1 VAAHGPK
8 RQAKSRGYRARG
20 GTLSNPF
27 DIGSTKKNSILER
40 VMLFKSCLAGLAIAV
55 SLAAQSAQA
64 GNCPAKSTRFEDIVV
79 ALNKAPSCL
88 NAMQVL
94 EACRYEDSGG
104 LSGDPELCRRASGP
118 VLDACE
124 YVASRVVE
132 LNAIVEKKCKAE
144 APQSTQREECPAK
157 STMMD
162 DVTVALDEAPS
173 CDRAMK
179 VFEACEYG
187 TSGDIHFG
195 AVVEK
200 KCERD
205 FLARLNEPQ
214 KKAYQREMR
223 ACDRKYQNQSGTMY
237 RSFTAFCRAEVA
249 QRYSRRA
256 LKAANASRAR

>member
-27 DIGSTKKNSILER
+27 DIGGTKKNSNLER
-40 VMLFKSCLAGLAIAV
+40 VMLFKSCLAGVAIAL

-64 GNCPAKSTRFEDIVV
+64 RDCPAKSTRFEDIVV

-94 EACRYEDSGG
+94 EACRYEDSSG
-104 LSGDPELCRRASGP
+104 LSGDPDLCQRASGP

-144 APQSTQREECPAK
+144 AAQSTQREECLAK
-157 STMMD
+157 SSMMD
-162 DVTVALDEAPS
+162 DITVALNEAPS

-187 TSGDIHFG
+187 TSGDVHFG
-195 AVVEK
+195 AVVER

-205 FLARLNEPQ
+205 FLARLKEPQ

-223 ACDRKYQNQSGTMY
+223 VCDRKYRNESGTMY

-256 LKAANASRAR
+256 LKAANTSRAR

>member
-1 VAAHGPK
+1 V
-8 RQAKSRGYRARG
+8 R
-20 GTLSNPF
+20 
-27 DIGSTKKNSILER
+27 
-40 VMLFKSCLAGLAIAV
+40 FKPRLAGLAVAL

-64 GNCPAKSTRFEDIVV
+64 GDCPAKSTRFEDIVV

-124 YVASRVVE
+124 YVASRVDQ
-132 LNAIVEKKCKAE
+132 LGAIVKKKCEAE
-144 APQSTQREECPAK
+144 VAQSAPQEECPAK
-157 STMMD
+157 TTMMD
-162 DVTVALDEAPS
+162 DIIAVLNAAPS

-187 TSGDIHFG
+187 TSGDVQFG

-200 KCERD
+200 KCEGD
-205 FLARLNEPQ
+205 FLARLEPPQ
-214 KKAYQREMR
+214 KKAYRRELR
-223 ACDRKYQNQSGTMY
+223 VCDRKYRNESGTMY
-237 RSFTAFCRAEVA
+237 LSFTAFCRAIVA
-249 QRYSRRA
+249 QRYQHKLAGSSSRR
-256 LKAANASRAR
+256 